1 MVTICRN
8 VEKVALKISRRFG
21 FCILLLLLFLIFLF
35 FTEVQIW
42 ISGTQIMTMKI
53 HPATVS
59 GKRSVSM
66 RERFGS
72 SSFNSSK
79 KKLRK
84 LPHVFSKV
92 LELPF
97 RADADVEIE
106 DSPEKIRFI
115 ADVKVENGV
124 NYNDVVGMRAHTI
137 EIHPG
142 VTKVVVRS
150 NNNHNNNN
158 SEGVGSSTEVVELLL
173 DDLNMDTWRFRL
185 PRSSL
190 PELATA
196 SFLDGELIVTVPKA
210 AGAGNNQIE
219 SDDVIWRSTS
229 NNNLVLVL

>member
-1 MVTICRN
+1 
-8 VEKVALKISRRFG
+8 
-21 FCILLLLLFLIFLF
+21 
-35 FTEVQIW
+35 
-42 ISGTQIMTMKI
+42 MTMKI
-53 HPATVS
+53 HPVTVS

-72 SSFNSSK
+72 SSFNSSN

-124 NYNDVVGMRAHTI
+124 NYNDVVGLRAHTI

-158 SEGVGSSTEVVELLL
+158 SDGVGSSTEVVELLL

-210 AGAGNNQIE
+210 AGAGNNQRE
-219 SDDVIWRSTS
+219 SDDGIWRSTS

>member
-150 NNNHNNNN
+150 NNNHNN